1 LSLIC
6 QSPCHYGRYVGGA
19 SYQKLGVTKPW
30 PDQTDQGLYQ
40 VTKEENDKMVFK
52 VPSLRNIKKTGP
64 YFHDGSVPT
73 LDQAIRNMAV
83 HQRGLT
89 LTDAQVKSIE
99 IWMESLTGQVPM
111 DYIKPPELPKSTSQ
125 TPHPSGE

>member
-1 LSLIC
+1 MRIDTDGVL
-6 QSPCHYGRYVGGA
+6 GRHN
-19 SYQKLGVTKPW
+19 
-30 PDQTDQGLYQ
+30 
-40 VTKEENDKMVFK
+40 EIDKMVFK

-83 HQRGLT
+83 HQRGVT

-99 IWMESLTGQVPM
+99 IWMDSLTGQIPIS
-111 DYIKPPELPKSTSQ
+111 YIKAPELPKSTSQ
-125 TPHPSGE
+125 PPQPSEE